1 MYDDNDEIEYKI
13 KHELELTSSE
23 VEWIVQYGNAIDGHF
38 YRDSSN
44 IIKYDLILDIGD
56 NCKYK
61 ILYSKDL
68 ETGICNYP
76 VQVAIINNYLN
87 DVSYKLRNELELTS
101 AEVEWIVY
109 NCHNMILQ
117 TDVLNGVREYTLTT
131 SLDTYMYTI
140 KYLHDIRTKISTY
153 PPQIAMKEEI
163 NNG

>member
-1 MYDDNDEIEYKI
+1 MYDDNEIEYKL
-13 KHELELTSSE
+13 KHELELSSSE

-76 VQVAIINNYLN
+76 AQVAIINNHLN
-87 DVSYKLRNELELTS
+87 DVSYKLRKELELTP

-109 NCHNMILQ
+109 NCDSMILQ
-117 TDVLNGVREYTLTT
+117 TDVLNDVREYTL
-131 SLDTYMYTI
+131 SIALDRYMYII
-140 KYLHDIRTKISTY
+140 KYSYDIRTKVSTY
-153 PPQIAMKEEI
+153 PPQVAMKEEI

>member
-1 MYDDNDEIEYKI
+1 MYEDNEIEYKL
-13 KHELELTSSE
+13 KHELELTSTD
-23 VEWIVQYGNAIDGHF
+23 VEWIVQYGNIIDSHF

-87 DVSYKLRNELELTS
+87 DVSYKLRNELELSS

-109 NCHNMILQ
+109 NFDSMMLQ
-117 TDVLNGVREYTLTT
+117 TEVLNGIREYTLTT
-131 SLDTYMYTI
+131 SLDRYMYTI
-140 KYLHDIRTKISTY
+140 KYSYNIRTKVSTY
-153 PPQIAMKEEI
+153 PPQVAMKEEI

>member
-1 MYDDNDEIEYKI
+1 MYEDNEIEYKL
-13 KHELELTSSE
+13 KHELELTSAD
-23 VEWIVQYGNAIDGHF
+23 VEWIVQYGNIIDSHF

-87 DVSYKLRNELELTS
+87 DVSYKLRNELELSS

-109 NCHNMILQ
+109 NFDSMMLQ
-117 TDVLNGVREYTLTT
+117 TEVLNGIREYTLTT
-131 SLDTYMYTI
+131 SLDRYMYTI
-140 KYLHDIRTKISTY
+140 KYSYNIRTKVSTY
-153 PPQIAMKEEI
+153 PPQVAMKEEI